1 MRIAIVNS
9 RFCVFT
15 DDGIN
20 QEYQGSDGAVEGA
33 DSEGDST
40 KPLVP

>member
-15 DDGIN
+15 DDGIY
-20 QEYQGSDGAVEGA
+20 QEYQRSDGAVEGGNP
-33 DSEGDST
+33 EGDST
-40 KPLVP
+40 